1 MASRWR
7 AISAFT
13 RVCDALWR
21 RGQRE
26 TLCRLRV
33 AARRNERKRMDGF
46 VFVIVLAFAAL
57 SLLPVDWQK
66 QQQTA
71 WVQVILMAAGIV
83 LIGLYLI
90 VR

>member
-1 MASRWR
+1 MASGR
-7 AISAFT
+7 
-13 RVCDALWR
+13 
-21 RGQRE
+21 RE

-33 AARRNERKRMDGF
+33 VARRNERIRMDGF